1 MLLAKEIKIQ
11 TMRKQREYIRNQLLK
26 VAKSVDGDTAYC
38 YMGHVFPEVIKYFE
52 KEGFTVTKVQ
62 SELLSAITKGIPVYV
77 FTIDDLVK
85 LSEEELQQAEAYDY
99 NKEITEKVS
108 DEEGE
113 DPFLGRIFGHQ
124 V

>member
-62 SELLSAITKGIPVYV
+62 SELLTAMTKGIPVYV
-77 FTIDDLVK
+77 FTIDDFIELT
-85 LSEEELQQAEAYDY
+85 EAELQQAENYDY
-99 NKEITEKVS
+99 N
-108 DEEGE
+108 
-113 DPFLGRIFGHQ
+113 GRR
-124 V
+124 